1 MREVCD
7 RCESPLIEIDRYGE
21 CLVGCLEC
29 NVWQNNKRAFVVEL
43 SAEDVQALRGLKNN
57 GRQTRSVR

>member
-1 MREVCD
+1 MHEVCD

-21 CLVGCLEC
+21 RLVGCLEC
-29 NVWQNNKRAFVVEL
+29 NVWQSNKRAFVVEL

-57 GRQTRSVR
+57 GAR